1 MVDDVAAPPD
11 LPFVSGEHPAHGELH
26 ERRREGPEEAA
37 PVRREP
43 PHVPRRARVG
53 GLLGVD
59 GEDAAPGRRVP
70 VVEVVEPARRRVA
83 EDGHGRRHRPR
94 RGGGAR
100 QPERRL
106 ERGVGA
112 PAPAPRRVDGCAVAA
127 AERVAAEDGDGL
139 LDGHALALEHGERA
153 VDAEEAVREHGVGAL
168 RARRRGVPPAEG
180 DAADARPAGVRHG
193 RPRREDDDV
202 GARHLAGARALDGRL
217 DKADGA
223 DVTDAEVLVG
233 AKLRRD
239 VPPLV
244 GVEQNG
250 PVTSLKK
257 KLTSPTLNL

>member
-1 MVDDVAAPPD
+1 MASFTNADEKARKKRRPSAANRRTC
-11 LPFVSGEHPAHGELH
+11 PA
-26 ERRREGPEEAA
+26 
-37 PVRREP
+37 VR
-43 PHVPRRARVG
+43 ASA

-83 EDGHGRRHRPR
+83 EDGTAAATARGARR
-94 RGGGAR
+94 AR

-180 DAADARPAGVRHG
+180 DAADARPPACATADLAARTTMSAHDTWPGHARSTAALT
-193 RPRREDDDV
+193 RPMV
-202 GARHLAGARALDGRL
+202 
-217 DKADGA
+217 
-223 DVTDAEVLVG
+223 
-233 AKLRRD
+233 
-239 VPPLV
+239 
-244 GVEQNG
+244 
-250 PVTSLKK
+250 
-257 KLTSPTLNL
+257 LTSRMPKFLSEPSSDVMFRRSSELSRMDPSHP